1 MRPRVVNLHPFK
13 EDVEVSVGDTPLP
26 DSTELE
32 ALGDWGAAGEEDRG
46 EGGSVECD
54 WGMSGLVGG
63 GGAVG
68 AGVESEVIA

>member
-54 WGMSGLVGG
+54 
-63 GGAVG
+63 
-68 AGVESEVIA
+68 